1 MGFIAALNNAE
12 GKYINMKLLL
22 LTVFA
27 AVALAD
33 ESTEEATPAVASV
46 AVYPHQLHWPGYYG
60 TGFSSQCWGCRGKRS
75 AEAEPEAKAGPFYGY
90 HPFGYYGLP
99 LVHVTP
105 DLTLAG
111 KDEGVAAHPNE
122 GTSWTQR
129 SAQGAYAGLAW
140 GRRRRSA
147 EPEAKADPGL
157 LYPYAYHLPVYHAI
171 VPVAPAVAPIA
182 GEGVAAHPNLG
193 TSKVSPTTWGFPER
207 KRRSA
212 EPEAKADPGL
222 LYPYGYHLPV
232 YHAIVPVA
240 PAVAPIAGEGV
251 AAHPNLG
258 TSKVSPTTWG

>member
-1 MGFIAALNNAE
+1 MGIAALNNAE
-12 GKYINMKLLL
+12 GKYITMKLLL

-33 ESTEEATPAVASV
+33 ESAEEGATPAVAPV
-46 AVYPHQLHWPGYYG
+46 AVYPHQLHWPGVYG
-60 TGFSSQCWGCRGKRS
+60 IGLNGVGFSSQCFGCRGKRS
-75 AEAEPEAKAGPFYGY
+75 AEAEPVAEASPFYGHPFGY
-90 HPFGYYGLP
+90 HPLGYYGLP

-147 EPEAKADPGL
+147 GPEAKADPGL
-157 LYPYAYHLPVYHAI
+157 LYHPYAYHPFPVYHPNAGTAKVSPTTWGFPERKRRSADPEAKADPGLLYHPYAYHLPVYHAI
-171 VPVAPAVAPIA
+171 VPVAPHVAPIA

-193 TSKVSPTTWGFPER
+193 TSKVNPTTWGFP
-207 KRRSA
+207 A
-212 EPEAKADPGL
+212 E
-222 LYPYGYHLPV
+222 
-232 YHAIVPVA
+232 
-240 PAVAPIAGEGV
+240 
-251 AAHPNLG
+251 
-258 TSKVSPTTWG
+258 